1 MVMENAV
8 TLFYPDG
15 MTGIMNIKLNL
26 KQMQELVG
34 GYITTAPCNVEDHVL
49 IVNEEGLLH
58 NLPVNPSASDV
69 AGMPI
74 VGVAIMIHKDDFE

>member
-1 MVMENAV
+1 MQNKVV
-8 TLFYPDG
+8 LFYPDG
-15 MTGIMNIKLNL
+15 MTGIMNIKLSL
-26 KQMQELVG
+26 EQMGQLVG
-34 GYITTAPCNVEDHVL
+34 GWITTAPCNVEDHVL

-58 NLPVNPSASDV
+58 NLPVNPAASEV